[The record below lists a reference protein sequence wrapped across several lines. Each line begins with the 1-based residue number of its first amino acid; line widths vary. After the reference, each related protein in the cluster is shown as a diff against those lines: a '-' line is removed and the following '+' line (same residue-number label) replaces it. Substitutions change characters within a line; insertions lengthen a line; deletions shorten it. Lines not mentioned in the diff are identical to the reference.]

1 MTLPRLGAG
10 VVFRR
15 PEDGGV
21 ISPNPNPL
29 PLAPPILDLE
39 GVGVGVRRARCVPNK
54 DLVGVLAGV
63 RRLLGGVDGV
73 RLPEREG
80 VDGVGGAEAGAMNGL
95 MSGFTSC
102 VCLLSEP
109 DWFDDGVWG
118 GGMMASRT
126 GVLG

>member
-15 PEDGGV
+15 PDDGGV

-29 PLAPPILDLE
+29 PLPILNLE
-39 GVGVGVRRARCVPNK
+39 GVGVAVRRARCIPNK
-54 DLVGVLAGV
+54 DLLGVLAGV
-63 RRLLGGVDGV
+63 RRLLGGVEGV

-80 VDGVGGAEAGAMNGL
+80 VDGVGGAKVGAMNGL
-95 MSGFTSC
+95 MSGLISC
-102 VCLLSEP
+102 GCLLSEP